1 MVERGKDDLA
11 LEFSFS
17 RKRDTPADSH
27 HQGTDAAHVILE
39 ADAGVDDLLVL
50 SIAVERAPRLQLD
63 EGLETGIKVIQKRAR
78 DSDLLLVLLSILP

>member
-1 MVERGKDDLA
+1 M
-11 LEFSFS
+11 
-17 RKRDTPADSH
+17 
-27 HQGTDAAHVILE
+27 ILE